1 MMDKILAMIN
11 SLLYKSR
18 LTRELKLITGEI
30 LKISIKGLQ
39 EHKTRTFLTMLGIIF
54 GVASVISMLAIG
66 EGARRKTLSQ
76 IQSLGLNNIIVQ
88 HDDAADDFSKNSVF
102 LNYQDLKGI
111 KKVMPTVSNAVPV
124 LQEELEVNYKKRF
137 ESVEV
142 LGTEPNYFEIMSLNT
157 NKGGYFSEFD
167 NKMRNRVCLL
177 GHDLLISLFGAEE
190 PLGKQVR
197 INNVWFT
204 VVGILEYQPVSVAGN
219 IEVNLNKQVFI
230 PIQTMESRIDRD
242 PTKSDLDQI
251 ILQVTNS
258 EFVTPTA
265 NFVEQV
271 LFRRHNQEQ
280 NYKLIV
286 PEQLLKQSEETQRI
300 FNIVMGAIAGIS
312 LLVGGIGI
320 MNIMLA
326 SILER
331 TKEIG
336 LRRSLGATKLDIRNQ
351 FLVEAIIISLGG
363 GVVGIV
369 LGYVLTWGVTAFS
382 DWETVVSLWSVF
394 LSVGVSSLVGIVFGF
409 FPAKKAAELD
419 PIEALRYE

>member
-1 MMDKILAMIN
+1 MNKILKIIIEILN
-11 SLLYKSR
+11 KTGLKRDFSLL
-18 LTRELKLITGEI
+18 TGEI

-54 GVASVISMLAIG
+54 GVSSVISMLAIG
-66 EGARRKTLSQ
+66 EGARRKTMAQ
-76 IQSLGLNNIIVQ
+76 IQSLGLNNIIVE
-88 HDDAADDFSKNSVF
+88 HVSEANDFNKNSVF
-102 LNYQDLKGI
+102 LNYQDMEGI
-111 KKVMPTVSNAVPV
+111 KKVVPTMEEIVPV
-124 LQEELEVNYKKRF
+124 IQEELEVNYKKRF
-137 ESVEV
+137 EQVEIIAS
-142 LGTEPNYFEIMSLNT
+142 EPNYFKIMNL
-157 NKGGYFSEFD
+157 KLEHGGYFTNYD
-167 NKMRNRVCLL
+167 NRMRNRVCVI
-177 GHDLLISLFGAEE
+177 GHDLLVALFGSED
-190 PLGKQVR
+190 PMGKQIR
-197 INNVWFT
+197 IDDVWFT
-204 VVGILEYQPVSVAGN
+204 VVGTMEYQPVSVAGN
-219 IEVNLNKQVFI
+219 TEVNLNKRVFI
-230 PIQTMESRIDRD
+230 PIKSMENRINRD
-242 PTKSDLDQI
+242 PSKPELDQI
-251 ILQVTNS
+251 IIKVNNSDFVVTTS
-258 EFVTPTA
+258 S
-265 NFVEQV
+265 FVEQV
-271 LFRRHNQEQ
+271 LTRRHNGEQ

-363 GVVGIV
+363 GLVGIAF
-369 LGYVLTWGVTAFS
+369 GYILTWGVTAFS

-394 LSVGVSSLVGIVFGF
+394 LSVGVSSLVGILFGF

>member
-1 MMDKILAMIN
+1 MFDKISSKLTSFYKN
-11 SLLYKSR
+11 SDFL
-18 LTRELKLITGEI
+18 REFKLITGEV

-76 IQSLGLNNIIVQ
+76 IQALGLNNIIVQ
-88 HDDAADDFSKNSVF
+88 QIDESESFNNNIT
-102 LNYQDLKGI
+102 LNYQDIRGI
-111 KKVMPTVSNAVPV
+111 NKVVPTVRNAVPII
-124 LQEELEVNYKKRF
+124 QEELEVNYAKRF
-137 ESVEV
+137 EDAEV
-142 LGTEPNYFEIMSLNT
+142 IGTEPTYFTIMSMNLE
-157 NKGGYFSEFD
+157 KGGFFSNYD
-167 NKMRNRVCLL
+167 NKVRNRVCIL
-177 GHDLLISLFGAEE
+177 GHDLLISLFGADE
-190 PLGKQVR
+190 PIGNKIR

-204 VVGILEYQPVSVAGN
+204 VIGTLEYQPVSVAGN
-219 IEVNLNKQVFI
+219 TEVNLNKRVFI
-230 PIQTMESRIDRD
+230 PIKTMESRLDRD
-242 PTKSDLDQI
+242 PKKSELDQV

-258 EFVTPTA
+258 DFVTSTSD
-265 NFVEQV
+265 FVDQI
-271 LFRRHNQEQ
+271 LFRRHNEEK

-363 GVVGIV
+363 GIVGIV

-394 LSVGVSSLVGIVFGF
+394 LSVGVSSIVGILFGF

>member
-1 MMDKILAMIN
+1 MNKIFKLILDLLN
-11 SLLYKSR
+11 KTGLKRELSLL
-18 LTRELKLITGEI
+18 TGEI

-54 GVASVISMLAIG
+54 GVSSVISMLAIG
-66 EGARRKTLSQ
+66 EGARRKTLAQ
-76 IQSLGLNNIIVQ
+76 IQSLGLNNIIVE
-88 HDDAADDFSKNSVF
+88 HLSENDDFNKNSVF
-102 LNYQDLKGI
+102 LNYQDMKAI
-111 KKVMPTVSNAVPV
+111 EKVVPTMEEVVPV
-124 LQEELEVNYKKRF
+124 IQEELEVNYKKRF
-137 ESVEV
+137 EQVEIIASE
-142 LGTEPNYFEIMSLNT
+142 TNYFSIMNLELEH
-157 NKGGYFSEFD
+157 GGYFTNYD
-167 NKMRNRVCLL
+167 NKMRNRVCVI
-177 GHDLLISLFGAEE
+177 GHDLLVALFGSED
-190 PLGKQVR
+190 PMGKQVR
-197 INNVWFT
+197 IDNVWFT
-204 VVGILEYQPVSVAGN
+204 VIGTLEYQPISVAGN
-219 IEVNLNKQVFI
+219 TEVNLNKRVFI
-230 PIQTMESRIDRD
+230 PIKSMENRINRD
-242 PTKSDLDQI
+242 PSKPELDQI
-251 ILQVTNS
+251 IVKVDNSDFVVTTS
-258 EFVTPTA
+258 EFIDH
-265 NFVEQV
+265 V
-271 LFRRHNQEQ
+271 LNRRHNYQQ
-280 NYKLIV
+280 NFKLIV

-363 GVVGIV
+363 GLVGIV
-369 LGYVLTWGVTAFS
+369 FGYILTWGVTAFS

-394 LSVGVSSLVGIVFGF
+394 LSVGVSSLVGILFGF

>member
-1 MMDKILAMIN
+1 MTANILKKLTQFN
-11 SLLYKSR
+11 GNLLR
-18 LTRELKLITGEI
+18 RELSLIAGEV

-66 EGARRKTLSQ
+66 EGARRKTMSQ
-76 IQSLGLNNIIVQ
+76 IQALGLNNIIVQ
-88 HDDAADDFSKNSVF
+88 HSEPDHNFNKNSIV
-102 LNYQDLKGI
+102 LNYQDLRGVKNVI
-111 KKVMPTVSNAVPV
+111 PTIRTAVPI
-124 LQEELEVNYKKRF
+124 LQEEMEVNFAVRF
-137 ESVEV
+137 EEAEV
-142 LGTEPNYFEIMSLNT
+142 IGTEPEYFQMMSMNL
-157 NKGGYFSEFD
+157 NKGGYFSHYD
-167 NKMRNRVCLL
+167 NLMRNRVCIL
-177 GHDLLISLFGAEE
+177 GHDLLISLFNAEE
-190 PLGKQVR
+190 AVGKKIR
-197 INNVWFT
+197 INDVWFT
-204 VVGILEYQPVSVAGN
+204 VIGTLEYQPVSVAGN
-219 IEVNLNKQVFI
+219 TEVNLNKRVFI
-230 PIQTMESRIDRD
+230 PIQTMESRIDRE
-242 PTKSDLDQI
+242 PTRPELDQI

-258 EFVTPTA
+258 EFVTTTSD
-265 NFVEQV
+265 FVEKV
-271 LFRRHNQEQ
+271 LSRRHNGDK
-280 NYKLIV
+280 NFKLIV

-363 GVVGIV
+363 GIVGII
-369 LGYVLTWGVTAFS
+369 LGYGLSWGVTAFS
-382 DWETVVSLWSVF
+382 DWETVVSLWSVL
-394 LSVGVSSLVGIVFGF
+394 LSVGVSSLVGILFGF

>member
-1 MMDKILAMIN
+1 MFDKI
-11 SLLYKSR
+11 SSK
-18 LTRELKLITGEI
+18 LTSFFKDSDFLREFKLITGEV

-76 IQSLGLNNIIVQ
+76 IQALGLNNIIVQ
-88 HDDAADDFSKNSVF
+88 QIDESDSFNNNIT
-102 LNYQDLKGI
+102 LNYQDIRGI
-111 KKVMPTVSNAVPV
+111 NKVVPTVRNAVPII
-124 LQEELEVNYKKRF
+124 QEELEVNYAKRF
-137 ESVEV
+137 EDAEV
-142 LGTEPNYFEIMSLNT
+142 IGTEPTYFTIMSMNLE
-157 NKGGYFSEFD
+157 KGGFFSNYD
-167 NKMRNRVCLL
+167 NKVRNRVCIL
-177 GHDLLISLFGAEE
+177 GHDLLISLFGADE
-190 PLGKQVR
+190 PIGNKIR

-204 VVGILEYQPVSVAGN
+204 VIGTLEYQPVSVAGN
-219 IEVNLNKQVFI
+219 TEVNLNKRVFI
-230 PIQTMESRIDRD
+230 PIKTMESRLDRD
-242 PTKSDLDQI
+242 PKKSELDQV
-251 ILQVTNS
+251 ILQVTSS
-258 EFVTPTA
+258 EFVTTTS
-265 NFVEQV
+265 NFVDQI
-271 LFRRHNQEQ
+271 LFRRHNEEK

-363 GVVGIV
+363 GIVGIAI
-369 LGYVLTWGVTAFS
+369 GYVLTWGVTAFS

-394 LSVGVSSLVGIVFGF
+394 LSVGVSSIVGILFGF

>member
-1 MMDKILAMIN
+1 MYRIKPFFKDILN
-11 SLLYKSR
+11 NTHYFN
-18 LTRELKLITGEI
+18 REFKLITGEI
-30 LKISIKGLQ
+30 LKISLKGLQ

-76 IQSLGLNNIIVQ
+76 IQALGLNNIIIQ
-88 HDDAADDFSKNSVF
+88 HTEQDNTVSKNKVL
-102 LNYQDLKGI
+102 LNYQDLKAVQKI
-111 KKVMPTVSNAVPV
+111 IPTSNNSVPV
-124 LQEELEVNYKKRF
+124 LQEDLEVNYKKRF
-137 ESVEV
+137 EEV
-142 LGTEPNYFEIMSLNT
+142 TILGTEPEYFEIMSLRT
-157 NKGGYFSEFD
+157 AQGGYFSHHD
-167 NKMRNRVCLL
+167 NKVRNRVCLL
-177 GHDLLISLFGAEE
+177 GHDLLISLFGTEN
-190 PLGKQVR
+190 PLGKKVR

-204 VVGILEYQPVSVAGN
+204 VVGVLEYQPISVAGN
-219 IEVNLNKQVFI
+219 TEVNLNNRVFI
-230 PIQTMESRIDRD
+230 PIKSMESRIDRD
-242 PTKSDLDQI
+242 PKKSELDQI

-258 EFVTPTA
+258 DFVVSTSD
-265 NFVEQV
+265 FLDQV
-271 LFRRHNQEQ
+271 LFRRHKEEK

-351 FLVEAIIISLGG
+351 FLVESIIISLGG
-363 GVVGIV
+363 GLVGII

-382 DWETVVSLWSVF
+382 DWETVVSLWSVI
-394 LSVGVSSLVGIVFGF
+394 LSVGVSSLVGILFGF

>member
-1 MMDKILAMIN
+1 MKNILSEFN
-11 SLLYKSR
+11 RFLKKSSIQ
-18 LTRELKLITGEI
+18 RELKLITGEV

-66 EGARRKTLSQ
+66 EGARRKTMSQ
-76 IQSLGLNNIIVQ
+76 IQALGLNNIIIQ
-88 HDDAADDFSKNSVF
+88 HVTSDNNFSKNSLA
-102 LNYQDLKGI
+102 LNYQDLSGV
-111 KKVMPTVSNAVPV
+111 KKVVPTVTTAIPI
-124 LQEELEVNYKKRF
+124 LQEELEVNYAKRF
-137 ESVEV
+137 EDAEV
-142 LGTEPNYFEIMSLNT
+142 IGTEPDYFQIMSMRLQ
-157 NKGGYFSEFD
+157 KGGFFSQYD
-167 NKMRNRVCLL
+167 NKLRNRVCIL

-190 PLGKQVR
+190 PIGNQIR

-204 VVGILEYQPVSVAGN
+204 VIGTLEYQPVSVAGN
-219 IEVNLNKQVFI
+219 TEVNLNKRVFI
-230 PIQTMESRIDRD
+230 PIKTMESRIDRA
-242 PTKSDLDQI
+242 PTKPELDQI
-251 ILQVTNS
+251 ILKVTNS
-258 EFVTPTA
+258 DFVKTTSD
-265 NFVEQV
+265 FVDQII
-271 LFRRHNQEQ
+271 FRRHNYEK

-363 GVVGIV
+363 GLVGIV
-369 LGYVLTWGVTAFS
+369 FGYILTWGVTAFS

-394 LSVGVSSLVGIVFGF
+394 LSVGVSSLVGILFGF

>member
-1 MMDKILAMIN
+1 MKKITKNIKNIFKN
-11 SLLYKSR
+11 STVLNRK
-18 LTRELKLITGEI
+18 LKLITGEI
-30 LKISIKGLQ
+30 LKISIKGLR

-76 IQSLGLNNIIVQ
+76 IQALGLNNIIIQQAEVEN
-88 HDDAADDFSKNSVF
+88 KPGENSVL
-102 LNYQDLKGI
+102 LNYQDLQAVQKI
-111 KKVMPTVSNAVPV
+111 IPTAQNSVPV
-124 LQEELEVNYKKRF
+124 LQEELEVNYQKRF
-137 ESVEV
+137 EEVEV
-142 LGTEPNYFEIMSLNT
+142 IGTQPEYFGIMSLNT
-157 NKGGYFSEFD
+157 AQGGYFSHHD
-167 NKMRNRVCLL
+167 NKVSNRVCIL
-177 GHDLLISLFGAEE
+177 GHDLLILLFGNEY
-190 PLGKQVR
+190 PLGKKVR

-204 VVGILEYQPVSVAGN
+204 VVGILEYEPISVAGN
-219 IEVNLNKQVFI
+219 TEINLNRRVFI
-230 PIQTMESRIDRD
+230 PIRTMEARIDRD
-242 PTKSDLDQI
+242 PKKSELDQI
-251 ILQVTNS
+251 ILQVSNSDFVTSTS
-258 EFVTPTA
+258 EFLD
-265 NFVEQV
+265 QV
-271 LFRRHNQEQ
+271 LFRRHKEEK

-351 FLVEAIIISLGG
+351 FLVESIIISLGG
-363 GVVGIV
+363 GLVGIV

-382 DWETVVSLWSVF
+382 EWETVVSLWSVV
-394 LSVGVSSLVGIVFGF
+394 LAVGVSSLVGILFGF

>member
-1 MMDKILAMIN
+1 MINKINKFFDKILKN
-11 SLLYKSR
+11 SQFL
-18 LTRELKLITGEI
+18 RELNLITSEI

-54 GVASVISMLAIG
+54 GVSSVISMLAIG

-88 HDDAADDFSKNSVF
+88 HETGSVDFSKNSIF
-102 LNYQDLKGI
+102 LNYGDLEGI
-111 KKVMPTVSNAVPV
+111 KKVVPTVDRIVPV
-124 LQEELEVNYKKRF
+124 LQDELEVNYKKQF
-137 ESVEV
+137 ETVDII
-142 LGTEPNYFEIMSLNT
+142 GTQPDYFSIMSLKLE
-157 NKGGYFSEFD
+157 KGGYFSQHD
-167 NKMRNRVCLL
+167 NKVYNRVCVL
-177 GHDLLISLFGAEE
+177 GHDLVFSLFGTEN
-190 PLGKQVR
+190 PMGKQSR

-204 VVGILEYQPVSVAGN
+204 IIGILEYQPISVAGN
-219 IEVNLNKQVFI
+219 TEVNLNKRVFI
-230 PIQTMESRIDRD
+230 PIKTMKSRINRD
-242 PTKSDLDQI
+242 PKKSKLDQI
-251 ILQVTNS
+251 ILRVTNS
-258 EFVTPTA
+258 DFVVPTS

-271 LFRRHNQEQ
+271 LYRRHNNEK

-363 GVVGIV
+363 GLIGIIF
-369 LGYVLTWGVTAFS
+369 GYVLTWGVTAFS
-382 DWETVVSLWSVF
+382 DWETVVSLWSVV
-394 LSVGVSSLVGIVFGF
+394 LSVGVSSIVGILFGF